1 MTKYA
6 IIRDEGL
13 VQHYVFEPVT
23 HNFANSTLEVLTFD
37 SSDQARKMLVIWP
50 DAEVVPVKNNL
61 HSAANCDK
69 V

>member
-6 IIRDEGL
+6 IQREHGL
-13 VQHYVFEPVT
+13 VQHVVFEQVK
-23 HNFANSTLEVLTFD
+23 HNFANSTVEILTFN
-37 SSDQARKMLVIWP
+37 SLDQAKEMLVIWP
-50 DAEVVPVKNNL
+50 DAEIVPVKNNL